1 MRFTPLFLA
10 IALTPLAAAGAQAN
24 ESAYT
29 ERNLD
34 ACKTLAHEEEGPS
47 ITLQCAG
54 YKDLPVYFKEGDL
67 RQGQFYGPI
76 SKAYIDNAFETFGP
90 FNHSGATVE
99 WRLDADQKPFAAIAR
114 WFVSDPQQTEGVD
127 TRYGQIL
134 VVATV
139 ATKENPTSC
148 VVGYIDALENKDANE
163 RARKVADEQAPDFV
177 CGKSEPQWHG
187 TRGNLAGEPMQYLP
201 GTGD

>member
-1 MRFTPLFLA
+1 MSLTRLFLA
-10 IALTPLAAAGAQAN
+10 AALASIAVAGAHAN
-24 ESAYT
+24 ESVYT

-67 RQGQFYGPI
+67 RQSQAYGPM
-76 SKAYIDNAFETFGP
+76 SKAYIDSAFETFSP
-90 FNHSGATVE
+90 FNHSGATIE
-99 WRLDADQKPFAAIAR
+99 WRLGAGGTPFAAIAR
-114 WFVSDPQQTEGVD
+114 WFVSDPQQTNGVD

-139 ATKENPTSC
+139 ATAENPTSC
-148 VVGYIDALENKDANE
+148 VVGYVDALENKDANT
-163 RARKVADEQAPDFV
+163 RARKVADEEAAGFT

-201 GTGD
+201 GMAN